1 MIVSERQETINGMQH
16 TVTTVDG
23 LNRVE
28 INNKLHDIGDQI
40 LKLKMQQDAL
50 IQMRNMSDRKCEM
63 REMND
68 LFSELFGG

>member
-23 LNRVE
+23 LDRVQ
-28 INNKLHDIGDQI
+28 INNKLHYIGDQI

-50 IQMRNMSDRKCEM
+50 IQMRNMIDRQCEM
-63 REMND
+63 QLIND
-68 LFSELFGG
+68 LYDELFGG